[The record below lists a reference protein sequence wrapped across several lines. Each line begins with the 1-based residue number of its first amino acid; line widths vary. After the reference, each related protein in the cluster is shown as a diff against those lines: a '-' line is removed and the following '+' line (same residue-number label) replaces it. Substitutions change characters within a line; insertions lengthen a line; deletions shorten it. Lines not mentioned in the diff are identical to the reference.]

1 MSKIAK
7 LKHIHPTEH
16 PSSPFIRLHN
26 EVDRLFGEFS
36 DFFSPTRF
44 RGLEQFE
51 ELNLAPSMDVV
62 EDKDHFSIQLE
73 MPGMD
78 EKDIHLSIADNVLTI
93 SGEKSISKKNKHKK
107 YVSREISYGKYERSI
122 SLPSSVNVDEVKANF
137 KKGMLW
143 VQLPKKEEATSGSRD
158 IKIEQA

>member
-7 LKHIHPTEH
+7 LKNIHPEEH
-16 PSSPFIRLHN
+16 TSSPFIRLQN

-36 DFFSPTRF
+36 DFFSPSRF
-44 RGLEQFE
+44 KGWEQFE
-51 ELNLAPSMDVV
+51 QLNLAPSMDVV

-78 EKDIHLSIADNVLTI
+78 EKDIHLSITDNVLTI
-93 SGEKSISKKNKHKK
+93 SGEKSTSKKNKNKK

-122 SLPSSVNVDEVKANF
+122 SLPSSVDVDKVKANF

-143 VQLPKKEEATSGSRD
+143 IQLPKKEETIGGARD

>member
-1 MSKIAK
+1 
-7 LKHIHPTEH
+7 
-16 PSSPFIRLHN
+16 
-26 EVDRLFGEFS
+26 
-36 DFFSPTRF
+36 
-44 RGLEQFE
+44 
-51 ELNLAPSMDVV
+51 MDVV

-78 EKDIHLSIADNVLTI
+78 EKDIHLSITDNVLTI
-93 SGEKSISKKNKHKK
+93 SGEKSTSKKNKNKK

-122 SLPSSVNVDEVKANF
+122 SLPSSVDVDKVKANF

-143 VQLPKKEEATSGSRD
+143 IQLPKKEETIGGARD

>member
-7 LKHIHPTEH
+7 LKNIHPAEH
-16 PSSPFIRLHN
+16 TSSPFIRLQN

-36 DFFSPTRF
+36 DFFSPSRF
-44 RGLEQFE
+44 KGWEQFE
-51 ELNLAPSMDVV
+51 QLNLAPSMDVV

-78 EKDIHLSIADNVLTI
+78 EKDIHLSITDNVLTI
-93 SGEKSISKKNKHKK
+93 SGEKSTSKKNKNKK

-122 SLPSSVNVDEVKANF
+122 SLPSSVDVDKVKANF

-143 VQLPKKEEATSGSRD
+143 IQLPKKEETIGGARD